1 MSDKKIAD
9 KLDYIQNFTII
20 LTTQFHILL
29 CESET
34 TISYTNSHFSC
45 ESEITINYT
54 ITHFIHKSEMAY
66 SKFGRHDWR
75 SFPNL
80 EFSNYDI
87 FKIMSVKVNL
97 HGNPFQMAKSSS
109 LLPLRT
115 TYL

>member
-1 MSDKKIAD
+1 MPYS
-9 KLDYIQNFTII
+9 II
-20 LTTQFHILL
+20 LTTQSHIFL
-29 CESET
+29 CESEI
-34 TISYTNSHFSC
+34 TINYTNSHFLC

-54 ITHFIHKSEMAY
+54 ITHSIHKSEMAY

-97 HGNPFQMAKSSS
+97 HGNPFHMAKIVFAFAIKDDLS
-109 LLPLRT
+109 LTPRA
-115 TYL
+115 